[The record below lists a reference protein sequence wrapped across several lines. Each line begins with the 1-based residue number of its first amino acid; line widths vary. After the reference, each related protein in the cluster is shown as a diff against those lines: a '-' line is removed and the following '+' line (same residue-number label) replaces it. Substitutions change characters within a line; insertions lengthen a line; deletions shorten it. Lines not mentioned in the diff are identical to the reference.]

1 MVDGCYDYELSAYSF
16 RLFPP
21 HLVSFS
27 FVLNISLS
35 FYKGGRIGALA
46 STLIYMKTF
55 GLLVSDFPELQDMV
69 LRTRNYHLS
78 LIERK
83 VSISS
88 LQRN

>member
-1 MVDGCYDYELSAYSF
+1 MALQSTQSTWLTVVMTNDYELSAYSF

-35 FYKGGRIGALA
+35 LYKGGRIGALA
-46 STLIYMKTF
+46 STLIYKTL

-69 LRTRNYHLS
+69 L
-78 LIERK
+78 
-83 VSISS
+83 
-88 LQRN
+88 